1 MKKLIIFL
9 LVWVIAVVSG
19 IVGVKVY
26 KQHQISKYAV
36 DAVPYVKK
44 VIPEISQWDPVAI
57 RSLMTEQTLQ
67 SLSPEKFSRIIEIFS
82 QMGELQSMEEPV
94 FVQTDSLPTAGGGNQ
109 MLVRYTVKARYRKG
123 DAILTLNLVEEQ
135 GGFRVAYFNL
145 SSEVLTQ
152 Q

>member
-9 LVWVIAVVSG
+9 LVWVVAVVSG

-36 DAVPYVKK
+36 EAVPYVKK
-44 VIPEISQWDPVAI
+44 VVPEISQWNPDTI
-57 RSLMTEQTLQ
+57 RGLMTEQTLAT
-67 SLSPEKFSRIIEIFS
+67 LSPEKFSRIIEIFS

-109 MLVRYTVKARYRKG
+109 TQVRYTVKARYRKG
-123 DAILTLNLVEEQ
+123 DAILTLNLADEPD
-135 GGFRVAYFNL
+135 GFKVAYFNL
-145 SSEVLTQ
+145 SSAVLTQ
-152 Q
+152 K